1 MDTITVQHDETLLT
15 FFKAL
20 ADANRLKII
29 GLLAQEPYSVE
40 QLAAMLGLRPPT
52 VSHHLKLLSEAGLVS
67 ARAESYYNLY
77 QLETGALEQIAHSL
91 LARETLPSM
100 AAEVDMDAYDKM
112 VLRNI
117 LQPDGR
123 LKVIPAQ
130 RKKREVVLRHILKG
144 FQPGVHYKEQ
154 QVNEILARFHD
165 DTATLRR
172 EMIVYKLMDRAGG
185 EYWRIND
192 RKSGLI
198 QTEMTT
204 TTNQEE

>member
-1 MDTITVQHDETLLT
+1 MNASVPQHDEPLLT

-29 GLLAQEPYSVE
+29 GLLSQQPYSVE
-40 QLAAMLGLRPPT
+40 QLAALLGLRPPT

-67 ARAESYYNLY
+67 ARAESYYNVY
-77 QLETGALEQIAHSL
+77 QLEQGALEQIASGL
-91 LARETLPSM
+91 LAQDKLPKM
-100 AAEVDMDAYDKM
+100 AAEVDMGAYDRM

-130 RKKREVVLRHILKG
+130 RKKREVVLRHILSS
-144 FQPGVHYKEQ
+144 FQPEVHYTEK
-154 QVNEILARFHD
+154 QVNEILMRFHD

-172 EMIVYKLMDRAGG
+172 EIIAYKVMTRSKG
-185 EYWRIND
+185 EYWRID
-192 RKSGLI
+192 EQKPV
-198 QTEMTT
+198 
-204 TTNQEE
+204 